1 MYRFAFAS
9 FIDTHTHYIYT
20 TTIVF
25 YFFFFFVIIPNI
37 IIIYEVSRTGFGNY
51 CERVR
56 VWRLNLI
63 SGLGKTKNKMVP
75 KWVCAGFVYLLLGL
89 ILNVAEFCNG
99 GMTSGYQRPNNLSFD
114 MPLDSDVF
122 RVPPGYNAPQQ
133 VHITQGDYEGRGVI
147 ISWITPDEPG
157 SNTVVYWAE
166 NTELKNCADGIV
178 VTYKYF
184 DYTSGFIHHCTI
196 KDLEFDTKYYYEV
209 GIGNTTRQF
218 WFITPPK
225 VGPDV
230 PYTFGLIGDLGQTY
244 DSNTTL
250 THYELNPAKGQ
261 ALLFVGDLSYADDYP
276 FHDNNRWDTW
286 GRFIERNAAHQPW
299 IWTAGNHEIDF
310 APAIGESIPF
320 KPYTH
325 RFFVPYEA
333 SESTSPLWYSIKRAS
348 AYIIVMSSY
357 SAFGKYTPQYKWFT
371 NKVTEVNRTETPWL
385 IVLMHPPMYNSY
397 VSHYMEGETMRVMY
411 EPWFVEYKVDVVFA
425 GHVHAYERSERVSN
439 VAYNI
444 INGLCTPVNNHSA
457 PVYITIGDGGNQEG
471 LSTAMTQPQPHYS
484 AYREASFGH
493 GIFDIKNRTHA
504 YFSWHRN
511 QDGYAIEADS
521 QWFHNRYWKSSE
533 ESSVASSR

>member
-1 MYRFAFAS
+1 
-9 FIDTHTHYIYT
+9 
-20 TTIVF
+20 
-25 YFFFFFVIIPNI
+25 
-37 IIIYEVSRTGFGNY
+37 
-51 CERVR
+51 
-56 VWRLNLI
+56 
-63 SGLGKTKNKMVP
+63 MVP

-444 INGLCTPVNNHSA
+444 INGLCTSVNNHSA